1 MSKKAVGQPG
11 KQAKQRTFIPPK
23 SDIAFK
29 ELMRCEE
36 VRRQFISDVLDIP
49 LEEIKA
55 VRLENTFLS
64 RRSRKE
70 KEGILDVR
78 ILLNDNSKINV
89 ELQIRRLAYWDKRS
103 LFYLSKMYT
112 EDLFTGQRYDR
123 LKKCIVISILD
134 FAGDGNPGYHK
145 VYHLRDQEGR
155 LYSDQFEVH
164 VIELNKELT
173 GNKLDDWIR
182 LFRVENEKE
191 LDAVQSGN
199 AGVMRAVEEVRT
211 MNLRKMFRTL
221 YEARLKAQRDQ
232 WAIEEAIKEDSMAAG
247 LAEGRARGLAEGRT
261 QGLVEGRTQGMAQGI
276 AQGELQGS
284 RQAVLNLLGD
294 LGEIPEDICSVIA
307 AQENAD
313 VLRRWLKC
321 AARAEDFED
330 FRKRTDQDDVQ

>member
-1 MSKKAVGQPG
+1 MSKKTARQP
-11 KQAKQRTFIPPK
+11 KKKAKQRAFIPPK

-36 VRRQFISDVLDIP
+36 VRRQFISDVLGILP
-49 LEEIKA
+49 EEIKS
-55 VRLENTFLS
+55 VRLENTFLG

-70 KEGILDVR
+70 KECILDVR

-134 FAGDGNPGYHK
+134 FSGDQNAGYHK

-182 LFRVENEKE
+182 LFRVESEEE
-191 LDAVQSGN
+191 LEEVRSRN
-199 AGVMRAVEEVRT
+199 AGVMRAVEEVKS
-211 MNLRKMFRTL
+211 MNLRKMVRTL

-247 LAEGRARGLAEGRT
+247 LAQGR
-261 QGLVEGRTQGMAQGI
+261 AQGI
-276 AQGELQGS
+276 AEGELQGS
-284 RQAVLNLLGD
+284 RQAILNLLGD
-294 LGEIPEDICSVIA
+294 LGEIPEDICNDIA
-307 AQENAD
+307 AEENAD

-321 AARAEDFED
+321 AARAENFED
-330 FRKRTDQDDVQ
+330 YRNRIGLDDGQKAF